1 MIFDKDQGAAF
12 MSELFDKT
20 WINSIELDNRAVR
33 SATWTGTADPQGF
46 ATDRTFDL
54 YDRLARGGMGLIIT
68 GYQYILPNAIQLPH
82 MLGNYDDSLIPGLKK
97 LADTIH
103 EAGNKVVGQIVHTG
117 FRANPKLFPREGAV
131 WAPSEI
137 SDPTLKYPVKSVT
150 RQEISELI
158 QAYAEAARRL
168 REAGFDGVQLH
179 GAHGYGINQFLSPC
193 WNLRGDSYGGSV
205 SNRYRI
211 LGEIMEAVRG
221 TIGKDMTLMIKL
233 NGRDFVEKGLE
244 VDETL
249 NIAQRLEDDGI
260 DAIEISG
267 GSASSGKNQGPVR
280 TRILEESDEAYFAEI
295 AAQFKAKVKVPIIT
309 VGGLRSPQKIGE
321 ILKDNKADY
330 VAMARPFIREP
341 GLINRWKTG
350 DLLKASCISCNGCFE
365 TGMKGDGISCKIDRE
380 QKES

>member
-1 MIFDKDQGAAF
+1 

-46 ATDRTFDL
+46 ATDRTFDF

-68 GYQYILPNAIQLPH
+68 GYQYILPNAIQLLH
-82 MLGNYDDSLIPGLKK
+82 MLGNYDDALIPGLKK

-117 FRANPKLFPREGAV
+117 FRANPKLFPREGAL

-150 RQEISELI
+150 RQEITELV

-193 WNLRGDSYGGSV
+193 WNLRGDSYGGSI

-233 NGRDFVEKGLE
+233 NGRDFVENGLE
-244 VDETL
+244 LDETL

-280 TRILEESDEAYFAEI
+280 TKILKESDEGYFAEI
-295 AAQFKAKVKVPIIT
+295 AAQFKARVKVPIIT
-309 VGGLRSPQKIGE
+309 VGGLRSPQKINE
-321 ILKDNKADY
+321 ILNDNKADY
-330 VAMARPFIREP
+330 IAMARPFIREP

-350 DLLKASCISCNGCFE
+350 DLSKASCISCNGCFE